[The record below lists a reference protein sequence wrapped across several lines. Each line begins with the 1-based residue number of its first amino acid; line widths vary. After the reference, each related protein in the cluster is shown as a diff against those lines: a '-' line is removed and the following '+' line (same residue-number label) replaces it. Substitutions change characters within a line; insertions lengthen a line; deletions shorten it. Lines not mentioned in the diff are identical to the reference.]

1 MIGFYVCK
9 YGLKHSTTVVMV
21 TIRELHSKKTKAL
34 AMLLGSLNIF
44 LAKENMFYVLGLFLF
59 YFKAKFFET

>member
-34 AMLLGSLNIF
+34 AMLLGSLNTF
-44 LAKENMFYVLGLFLF
+44 LAK
-59 YFKAKFFET
+59 